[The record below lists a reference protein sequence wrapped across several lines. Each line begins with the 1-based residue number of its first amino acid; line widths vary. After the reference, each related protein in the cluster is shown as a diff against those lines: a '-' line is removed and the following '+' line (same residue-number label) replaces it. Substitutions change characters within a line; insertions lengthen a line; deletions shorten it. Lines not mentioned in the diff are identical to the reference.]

1 MRCSA
6 HVYSVADARC
16 AMSIPNLA
24 DAMDAKGPTLI
35 EGRYS
40 AQRVKR
46 AHKWLIRSEVFVA
59 LAGFGQGVE
68 MKSAT

>member
-1 MRCSA
+1 
-6 HVYSVADARC
+6 
-16 AMSIPNLA
+16 MSIPNLA